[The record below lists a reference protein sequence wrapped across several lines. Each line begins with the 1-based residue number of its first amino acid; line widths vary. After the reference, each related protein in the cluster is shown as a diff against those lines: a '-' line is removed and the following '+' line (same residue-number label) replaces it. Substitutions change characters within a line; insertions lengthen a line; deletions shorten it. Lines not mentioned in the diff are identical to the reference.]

1 MTTAILIS
9 ACALLFTVGSFWWL
23 NARSGRLRMTEI
35 VTFAAHA
42 HARRAKLRIP
52 VTLYNTGAKPL
63 VIVDLRLELSSAGLS
78 FVAPSQTFRSSME
91 PKAGDVDDFPY
102 PYVVPGRSVVTRFV
116 EFNLDGRIDVMVTGQ
131 SAQGRLSVLVSHQ
144 GWRTV
149 GACPIRT
156 DAIGDPDAYIAYS
169 NDPAHWPERQLE
181 KANKALAAVR
191 EQIQPTA

>member
-9 ACALLFTVGSFWWL
+9 ACALLFTVGSLWWL
-23 NARSGRLRMTEI
+23 NARSGRLLMTEI
-35 VTFAAHA
+35 VTFSAYA
-42 HARRAKLRIP
+42 HARRAMLRIP
-52 VTLYNTGAKPL
+52 VALYNTGAKPL

-91 PKAGDVDDFPY
+91 PKAGDVDDFPH

-116 EFNLDGRIDVMVTGQ
+116 EFDLDGGIDVMVTGE
-131 SAQGRLSVLVSHQ
+131 SALGRLSVLVSHQ

-149 GACPIRT
+149 GACRIRT

-169 NDPAHWPERQLE
+169 NDPAHWPEGQLE

-191 EQIQPTA
+191 EQI